1 MRVCGM
7 TCVARRRCFFV
18 PGGYAMRCSES
29 VVIDVARDMYMVFV
43 LGLRS
48 RPAAYMYVYTYRWME
63 VTGVVDT
70 NVYRVESI
78 EYFWWC

>member
-1 MRVCGM
+1 
-7 TCVARRRCFFV
+7 
-18 PGGYAMRCSES
+18 MRCSES

-48 RPAAYMYVYTYRWME
+48 RPAAYIYVYTHRWVE

-78 EYFWWC
+78 EIFFGGVRT

>member
-1 MRVCGM
+1 MFRG
-7 TCVARRRCFFV
+7 
-18 PGGYAMRCSES
+18 AMLWDADSA
-29 VVIDVARDMYMVFV
+29 VIDVARDMYMVFV

-48 RPAAYMYVYTYRWME
+48 RPALYMFVYTYRWME